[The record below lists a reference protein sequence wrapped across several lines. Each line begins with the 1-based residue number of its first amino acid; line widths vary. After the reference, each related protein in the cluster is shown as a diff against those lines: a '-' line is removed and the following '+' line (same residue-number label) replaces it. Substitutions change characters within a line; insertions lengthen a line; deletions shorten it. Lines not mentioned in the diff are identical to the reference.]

1 MHITILSIG
10 KFENSPHRLVFEN
23 YLKRLKWR
31 VELKEFDLKNSQNFS
46 VEKIKTGEGELI
58 LKALRPGS
66 KLIALDENAR
76 QFKSTDFAKL
86 LADSA
91 VNGSSNISFAI
102 GGSNGLSQE
111 VLNKAALKISFGL
124 MTFPHLMVRALLAEQ
139 LYRASTIIDNH
150 PYHKN

>member
-58 LKALRPGS
+58 LKALKPGS
-66 KLIALDENAR
+66 KLIALDENGR
-76 QFKSTDFAKL
+76 QFKSTEFSKL

-91 VNGSSNISFAI
+91 TNGSSNISFAI
-102 GGSNGLSQE
+102 LIKQ
-111 VLNKAALKISFGL
+111 
-124 MTFPHLMVRALLAEQ
+124 P
-139 LYRASTIIDNH
+139 
-150 PYHKN
+150 

>member
-58 LKALRPGS
+58 LKALKPGS
-66 KLIALDENAR
+66 KLIALDENGR
-76 QFKSTDFAKL
+76 QFKSTDFSKL

-91 VNGSSNISFAI
+91 IGGFSNISFAI

-139 LYRASTIIDNH
+139 LYRAATIIDNH